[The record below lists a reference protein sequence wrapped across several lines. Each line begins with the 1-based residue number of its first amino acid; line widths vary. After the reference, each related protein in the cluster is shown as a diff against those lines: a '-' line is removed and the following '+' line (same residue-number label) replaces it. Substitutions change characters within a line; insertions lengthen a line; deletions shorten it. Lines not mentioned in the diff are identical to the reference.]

1 MFYNESVN
9 NNIINTMTK
18 KLNCWAN
25 TNDIEKAKL
34 FQDKGFLLGSYEN
47 KYLYDSS
54 YFSTLLCANVG
65 YGKGVGFII
74 PNLLSWQESAIIH
87 DVESED
93 YDLTRHYRENILKQK
108 IYRFNPLDNNSNCYN
123 PLDWLSV
130 NNLDLFNE
138 VDKIISILITKDD
151 FISIKAKNLLKALI
165 LSLIKE
171 KKATFGEIVR
181 ILKTE
186 DLENYFSKT
195 KDTNNLLKSFLE
207 EKDKKQ
213 IILVALESLKL
224 WENPIIDKIT
234 SKSDFNIADFNE
246 NPSTLYVNTNV
257 NNIEYLQPLFKIFY
271 QQCISILTTKR
282 SSKKGVLLILDEIH
296 TIGKIPN
303 LINSL
308 AYTRGFKLK
317 VCLITTSID
326 KLKQVYNEN
335 EVNDIFSICGIFITY
350 GFSSINTANMFYNA
364 ISNEDI
370 TLQDI
375 VNIDRKEEIIIYDRI
390 NIKCNKIKYYSD
402 KDFLDKVP
410 KNVLR

>member
-9 NNIINTMTK
+9 NNIVNTMTK
-18 KLNCWAN
+18 KINCWAN

-54 YFSTLLCANVG
+54 YFSTVLFANVG
-65 YGKGVGFII
+65 YGKGIGFVI

-87 DVESED
+87 DVESEG

-246 NPSTLYVNTNV
+246 NPNTLYVNTNV

-370 TLQDI
+370 ALQDI